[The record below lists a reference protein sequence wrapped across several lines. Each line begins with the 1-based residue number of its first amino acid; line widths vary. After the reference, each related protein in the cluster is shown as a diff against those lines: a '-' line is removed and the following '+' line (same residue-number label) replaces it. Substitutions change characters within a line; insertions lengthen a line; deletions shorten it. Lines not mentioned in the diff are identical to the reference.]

1 MSTIQAYS
9 DATRPAASA
18 SNVGLTIFNTTTKD
32 INVSDGAAWRAYED
46 DATTANTLSLEFDGN
61 DRLDTTY
68 QSTSGGNDFTIS
80 FWMKSSGTGATYQ
93 DIFRDD
99 TGSSWGRLTLLTT
112 PGASSPFY
120 LRYGTASGNNV
131 NGAIGVGTIY
141 DNAWHHIAIVL
152 DNSGTYTNIKIYK
165 DGNTTPVYNADATTT
180 NGWANNGKQSAN
192 SPTNYLIGSTSNHAY
207 PYTGKL
213 DQVAFFGSALTTQ
226 NITDIYNGGD
236 IMNLGLTPEAYYRMG
251 YYFGDTNTNGSA
263 ASAGQDILI
272 VKDYSGNGYDASQAT
287 TSRKPNYVADPAS

>member
-1 MSTIQAYS
+1 MSTFS
-9 DATRPAASA
+9 TCTSTNRPPSPTDGDVLFETDTK
-18 SNVGLTIFNTTTKD
+18 NVI
-32 INVSDGAAWRAYED
+32 IWDGTNWRGYQYD
-46 DATTANTLSLEFDGN
+46 FTTANTLSLEFDGT

-80 FWMKSSGTGATYQ
+80 FWMKSSGSGGTYQ

-99 TGSSWGRLTLLTT
+99 NGSSWGRLTLLTT

-131 NGAIGVGTIY
+131 NGAVDVGTIY
-141 DNAWHHIAIVL
+141 DNAWHHIVIVL

-165 DGNTTPVYNADATTT
+165 DGNTTTPVYSADATTT
-180 NGWANNGKQSAN
+180 NGWVNNGKQSAN
-192 SPTNYLIGSTSNHAY
+192 SQTNYLIGSTSNHAY

-226 NITDIYNGGD
+226 NITDIYNGAD